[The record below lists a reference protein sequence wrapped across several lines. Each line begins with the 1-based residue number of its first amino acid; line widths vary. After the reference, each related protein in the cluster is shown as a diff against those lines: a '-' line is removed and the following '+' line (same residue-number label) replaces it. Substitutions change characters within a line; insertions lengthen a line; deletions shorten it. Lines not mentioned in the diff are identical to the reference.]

1 MNWLTTIVVTGICA
15 VGGWLCWGM
24 MRLAEED
31 RQARAEAEADRW
43 ARNRDRFQQ
52 LVTTIYDAQVAQDIT
67 YRAML
72 AENRARNIRLW
83 EGGLKNAQAFKTWGT
98 RKSIIR
104 CWGGDQETETTMKE
118 RRKHH
123 RLRWLHIDCLV
134 LLDKALTLL
143 GLRGLA

>member
-1 MNWLTTIVVTGICA
+1 MNWLPIIVIAGICA
-15 VGGWLCWGM
+15 VGVWLCWGM

-31 RQARAEAEADRW
+31 RQARAESCAERDQRRRDQLQRDLTESAD
-43 ARNRDRFQQ
+43 AR
-52 LVTTIYDAQVAQDIT
+52 VAQDIT

-83 EGGLKNAQAFKTWGT
+83 EGGFKNAQAIKTWET

-104 CWGGDQETETTMKE
+104 CLGGDQETETTMKE

-143 GLRGLA
+143 GLRRSN

>member
-1 MNWLTTIVVTGICA
+1 MNWLPIIVIAGICA
-15 VGGWLCWGM
+15 VGVWLCWGM

-31 RQARAEAEADRW
+31 RQARAEAEAERR
-43 ARNRDRFQQ
+43 ARSRDHLRQ
-52 LVTTIYDAQVAQDIT
+52 LVTNIHDAQVAQDIA

-72 AENRARNIRLW
+72 AENRDRNIRLW
-83 EGGLKNAQAFKTWGT
+83 EDRLKNIQAIKTWET

-104 CWGGDQETETTMKE
+104 CLGGDQETETTMKE

-134 LLDKALTLL
+134 LLDKALILL
-143 GLRGLA
+143 GLRGSN